1 MNLGFV
7 QQPHFS
13 LNNRS
18 NVLYLPHETRKE
30 EVRIMIDE
38 IKHLRFSQIEL
49 YIEAINPTGGGRNE
63 S

>member
-1 MNLGFV
+1 M
-7 QQPHFS
+7 
-13 LNNRS
+13 
-18 NVLYLPHETRKE
+18 LYLPHETRKE